1 MLVYDS
7 KSASNTTSSFEC
19 TYTTF
24 TSNNTVTSPEHPI
37 LVLDN
42 SENKW
47 AHHSIGI
54 FYNPY
59 KKTAFEFQLD
69 GNVMLANILKVD
81 SRFTSLIKWA
91 GDIF

>member
-47 AHHSIGI
+47 EIGRAH
-54 FYNPY
+54 
-59 KKTAFEFQLD
+59 
-69 GNVMLANILKVD
+69 V
-81 SRFTSLIKWA
+81 
-91 GDIF
+91 